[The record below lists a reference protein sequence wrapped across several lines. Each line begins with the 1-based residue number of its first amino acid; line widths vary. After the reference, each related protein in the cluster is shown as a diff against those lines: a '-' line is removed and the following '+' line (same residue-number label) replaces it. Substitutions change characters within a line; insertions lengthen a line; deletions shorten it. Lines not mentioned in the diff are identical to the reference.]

1 MSCCNRPNRCQN
13 RRDCP
18 ARIER
23 IRLGRK
29 MLNRGKFRIHF
40 LRLAYLSLA
49 SSILLAILAGL
60 MYHNAWMPMAC
71 TTI

>member
-23 IRLGRK
+23 IRFGRR
-29 MLNRGKFRIHF
+29 MLKQNRPRVF
-40 LRLAYLSLA
+40 LPHARLALGLV
-49 SSILLAILAGL
+49 ILLAILLVVQYRGAL
-60 MYHNAWMPMAC
+60 MSMAC
-71 TTI
+71 TTT

>member
-29 MLNRGKFRIHF
+29 MLKQSQPRVS
-40 LRLAYLSLA
+40 LPPARLALGVV
-49 SSILLAILAGL
+49 ILLAILLVVQYRGAL
-60 MYHNAWMPMAC
+60 MSMAC
-71 TTI
+71 TTT

>member
-23 IRLGRK
+23 IRFGRR
-29 MLNRGKFRIHF
+29 MLKQSQPRVS
-40 LRLAYLSLA
+40 LPPARLALGVV
-49 SSILLAILAGL
+49 ILLAILLVVQYRGAL
-60 MYHNAWMPMAC
+60 MSMAC
-71 TTI
+71 TTT